1 MIYKV
6 LVKKPEIYKEVV
18 VNDYGEESTVERVR
32 WHEEWERVERE
43 MTAEEIAEMEA
54 QQAEMSEPQ
63 ISDDEAVA
71 IITDTLTD
79 SEALNIIT
87 GGNRRNG
94 SATGRNAGAGTHA
107 GGTAFNVGERFCEV
121 AHGGIQKW

>member
-6 LVKKPEIYKEVV
+6 LVKKPEIYKEVA

-32 WHEEWERVERE
+32 WREEWERVERE
-43 MTAEEIAEMEA
+43 MTAEEIEEMEA
-54 QQAEMSEPQ
+54 QQAEMPEPPEPQ

-71 IITDTLTD
+71 IITDTLTT

-87 GGNRRNG
+87 GGN
-94 SATGRNAGAGTHA
+94 
-107 GGTAFNVGERFCEV
+107 E
-121 AHGGIQKW
+121 

>member
-32 WHEEWERVERE
+32 WREEWERVERE

-54 QQAEMSEPQ
+54 QQAEMPEPQ
-63 ISDDEAVA
+63 IRDDEAVA
-71 IITDTLTD
+71 IITDTLTT

-87 GGNRRNG
+87 GGN
-94 SATGRNAGAGTHA
+94 NA
-107 GGTAFNVGERFCEV
+107 
-121 AHGGIQKW
+121 

>member
-32 WHEEWERVERE
+32 WREEWERVERE

-54 QQAEMSEPQ
+54 QQAEMPEPQ
-63 ISDDEAVA
+63 IRDDEAVA
-71 IITDTLTD
+71 IITDTLTN

-87 GGNRRNG
+87 GGN
-94 SATGRNAGAGTHA
+94 
-107 GGTAFNVGERFCEV
+107 E
-121 AHGGIQKW
+121 